1 MSFSYS
7 YGNIQSLF
15 YSGPITL
22 TVFSPVA
29 SGDEFAKAYKKIE
42 KAKPNI
48 YYNTFCKQI
57 AEGREE
63 KLACRNIE
71 IGFLICKRL
80 KPELG
85 VPCLEL
91 IENELRN
98 LDI

>member
-1 MSFSYS
+1 MEIYKVCFT
-7 YGNIQSLF
+7 LV
-15 YSGPITL
+15 PITL
-22 TVFSPVA
+22 TVFSPVT
-29 SGDEFAKAYKKIE
+29 SGDEFAKACKKIE

-48 YYNTFCKQI
+48 YYNSFCKQI

-71 IGFLICKRL
+71 IVFLVCKRL
-80 KPELG
+80 KLELG

-98 LDI
+98 LDT

>member
-1 MSFSYS
+1 MEIYKVCFT
-7 YGNIQSLF
+7 LV
-15 YSGPITL
+15 PITL

-29 SGDEFAKAYKKIE
+29 SGDEFAKACKKIV

-63 KLACRNIE
+63 KLACRNLE
-71 IGFLICKRL
+71 IGFLVCKRL
-80 KPELG
+80 KPELC

-98 LDI
+98 LDT

>member
-1 MSFSYS
+1 MEIYKVCFT
-7 YGNIQSLF
+7 LV
-15 YSGPITL
+15 PITL

-29 SGDEFAKAYKKIE
+29 SGDEFAKACKKIE

-48 YYNTFCKQI
+48 YYNSFCKQI
-57 AEGREE
+57 AEEREE

-71 IGFLICKRL
+71 IAFLVCKRL
-80 KPELG
+80 EPELG

>member
-1 MSFSYS
+1 MEIYKVCFT
-7 YGNIQSLF
+7 LV
-15 YSGPITL
+15 PITL

-29 SGDEFAKAYKKIE
+29 SGDEFAKACKKIE

-57 AEGREE
+57 AEEREE

-71 IGFLICKRL
+71 IGFLVCKRL

-85 VPCLEL
+85 EPCLEL